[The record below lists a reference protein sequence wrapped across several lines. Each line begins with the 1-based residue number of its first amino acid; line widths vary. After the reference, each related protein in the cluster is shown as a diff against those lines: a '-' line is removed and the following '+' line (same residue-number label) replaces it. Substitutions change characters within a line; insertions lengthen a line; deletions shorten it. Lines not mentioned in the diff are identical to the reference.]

1 SRRYAENYGAF
12 TALAG
17 DIIPELWLLSREP
30 HHSNSGPVERLTEF
44 LFTRQSAKVS
54 KVNAVPTVLYPRRSQ
69 PIADSAVAFDHQWCR
84 TFSHPKVI
92 FSRSVGGSPLPLRS
106 VLVPVVMVFNKL
118 SPRANWNLSCWLP
131 CGSGC
136 HMLWQHL
143 SPDLI
148 RAFAYRF
155 AVLQPNELRHLQD
168 CDDC

>member
-1 SRRYAENYGAF
+1 MKEEKPSYWNPVHSRRYAENYGAF

-118 SPRANWNLSCWLP
+118 SSQGKLES
-131 CGSGC
+131 
-136 HMLWQHL
+136 
-143 SPDLI
+143 
-148 RAFAYRF
+148 F
-155 AVLQPNELRHLQD
+155 VLAAAREWVSYAMATSIARLD
-168 CDDC
+168 